1 MQTPTTPQTQG
12 IKYNIESDE
21 VSFGLVLDAVT
32 FTRMLAA
39 YDKDLT
45 QITQPGDLSFNDW
58 LVAVVLDWVE
68 EVEKPPIARR

>member
-1 MQTPTTPQTQG
+1 MSNPTTTQTQG
-12 IKYNIESDE
+12 IQYNTEADE

-39 YDKDLT
+39 FDKDLT
-45 QITQPGDLSFNDW
+45 HITQPGDISFNDW

-68 EVEKPPIARR
+68 EVEKPIARR

>member
-1 MQTPTTPQTQG
+1 MSVPTTPQTQG

-32 FTRMLAA
+32 FARMLAA

-68 EVEKPPIARR
+68 EVEKPVARR